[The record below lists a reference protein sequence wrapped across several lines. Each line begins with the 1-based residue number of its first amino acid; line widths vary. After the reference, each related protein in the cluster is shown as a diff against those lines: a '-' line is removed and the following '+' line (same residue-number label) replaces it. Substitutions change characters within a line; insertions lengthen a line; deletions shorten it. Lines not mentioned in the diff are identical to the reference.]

1 MIGFDDFCNVVESF
15 LTPSK
20 QTVETY
26 QSSTQDVPYDLMR
39 MVSQSNVQS

>member
-20 QTVETY
+20 QTIETY
-26 QSSTQDVPYDLMR
+26 QSSTQDEQYDLIR
-39 MVSQSNVQS
+39 MVSQSKV

>member
-20 QTVETY
+20 QTVETF
-26 QSSTQDVPYDLMR
+26 QSSTQDGQYDLMR
-39 MVSQSNVQS
+39 MVSQAKDQS